1 MPSTFL
7 PVVRSAHAANDS
19 GASDLPL
26 GQLRVSSQPLVTN
39 AREGNKGARQIIF
52 PPRAAKPPATYSQ
65 AVKAAGLVFVSGT
78 APTDPATGAFK
89 GTTIQDQTRQCLTNM
104 QAILEEA
111 GSSLDKIV
119 SATVLIADEDEFAG
133 MNEEWLKWF
142 PSNPPARQGAKLPVR
157 VPGLKVSIAA
167 IAEA

>member
-1 MPSTFL
+1 M
-7 PVVRSAHAANDS
+7 
-19 GASDLPL
+19 
-26 GQLRVSSQPLVTN
+26 
-39 AREGNKGARQIIF
+39 ARQIIF
-52 PPRAAKPPATYSQ
+52 TSKAAKPPATYSQ

-78 APTDPATGAFK
+78 APVDPSTGAFK
-89 GTTIQDQTRQCLTNM
+89 GTTIQDQTRQCLANI

-119 SATVLIADEDEFAG
+119 SATVVLADNDDFAG

-142 PSNPPARQGAKLPVR
+142 PADPPARQGAKLPVR

>member
-1 MPSTFL
+1 MS
-7 PVVRSAHAANDS
+7 
-19 GASDLPL
+19 
-26 GQLRVSSQPLVTN
+26 
-39 AREGNKGARQIIF
+39 RQIVSTPDA
-52 PPRAAKPPATYSQ
+52 PPSPATYSQ

-78 APTDPATGAFK
+78 APVDPGTGKISA
-89 GTTIQDQTRQCLTNM
+89 TTIQAQTRQCLANIS
-104 QAILEEA
+104 AILTAA

-119 SATVLIADEDEFAG
+119 SATVILADEDDFAG

-142 PSNPPARQGAKLPVR
+142 PADPPARQGAKLPAR